1 MIYTRTGDH
10 GETSLA
16 DGSRVSKN
24 DLRVEAYGTVD
35 ELNGNIGLLR
45 AMITAMGHSR
55 SAEYETLLLGVQHK
69 LFVIQTL
76 LATADDERRKKL
88 PQITAIDIKSI
99 EHEIDKIEKTLP
111 RLTGFVI
118 AGGSMGAAQCDVAR
132 CVCRRAERRIVA
144 LADKHETEPLILVYI
159 NRLSDLL
166 FVLSRQINHLNG
178 TTENLY
184 TIR

>member
-16 DGSRVSKN
+16 DGSRISKN
-24 DLRVEAYGTVD
+24 DPRVEAYGTVD

-45 AMITAMGHSR
+45 AMIATMGYSCL
-55 SAEYETLLLGVQHK
+55 SEYETLLLGVQRK

-76 LATADDERRKKL
+76 LALSNYEWRKSL
-88 PQITAIDIKSI
+88 PQITASDIESI
-99 EHEIDKIEKTLP
+99 EQEIDKIEKTLP
-111 RLTGFVI
+111 RLSGFVI
-118 AGGSMGAAQCDVAR
+118 AGGKVEAAQCDVAR

-144 LADKHETEPLILVYI
+144 LADKHETEPIILIYI

-166 FVLSRQINHLNG
+166 FVLSRQINHLSG
-178 TTENLY
+178 TKENLY